1 MQYTIYIFYKIL
13 EYSKNG
19 NFVGSVI
26 TYTNQQKNGYESVGL
41 YRSYKISWIGH
52 CNAPINRNLLIVCWF
67 GQAFLVVTLCCQSTR
82 IQAQAIGWI
91 YDLDLKTRWH
101 TMQFSPGREINTLQ
115 EATLQE
121 VTQVYLK
128 TNWTPII
135 DHHQDG
141 QEQALHP

>member
-1 MQYTIYIFYKIL
+1 
-13 EYSKNG
+13 
-19 NFVGSVI
+19 
-26 TYTNQQKNGYESVGL
+26 
-41 YRSYKISWIGH
+41 
-52 CNAPINRNLLIVCWF
+52 
-67 GQAFLVVTLCCQSTR
+67 
-82 IQAQAIGWI
+82 
-91 YDLDLKTRWH
+91 
-101 TMQFSPGREINTLQ
+101 MQFNPGREINTLQ